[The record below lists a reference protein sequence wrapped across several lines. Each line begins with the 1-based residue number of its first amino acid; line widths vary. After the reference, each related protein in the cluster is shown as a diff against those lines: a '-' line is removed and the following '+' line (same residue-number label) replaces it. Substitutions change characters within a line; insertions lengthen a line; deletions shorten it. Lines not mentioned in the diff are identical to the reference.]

1 MAKYDKLKEHLGKN
15 IPYNKPIKLK
25 KIESILEIDR
35 LPKSYY
41 KDNSYWNK
49 NIGIGKVLNELNIK
63 ANLKEATITF
73 IKK

>member
-35 LPKSYY
+35 LPKSYC
-41 KDNSYWNK
+41 KDNSY
-49 NIGIGKVLNELNIK
+49 
-63 ANLKEATITF
+63 
-73 IKK
+73 